1 MVELGVLA
9 VLVLV
14 KLPEHTE
21 LFQGGVEE
29 GAIDP
34 CHVIANILKACRLHP
49 HLVDLLEQHPEEL
62 RDQTPARR
70 LGGC

>member
-1 MVELGVLA
+1 MLELGVLA
-9 VLVLV
+9 VLVLL

-29 GAIDP
+29 EAIDP
-34 CHVIANILKACRLHP
+34 GRIVTNILEARCLHP

-62 RDQTPARR
+62 CDQTPTGR
-70 LGGC
+70 L